1 MKQGYDNIP
10 PRYKAQLCAR
20 GFSQVYELDFEET
33 NVKSLS
39 LRRLELLSES
49 NSNEDENS
57 SDGCRHERLVC
68 RVKKEYIRALTV
80 TSSME
85 QGDG

>member
-1 MKQGYDNIP
+1 MIIYHQDIKHN
-10 PRYKAQLCAR
+10 CAR
-20 GFSQVYELDFEET
+20 EVSHKSTNWIFEET

-68 RVKKEYIRALTV
+68 RVKKSIYGL
-80 TSSME
+80 
-85 QGDG
+85 